1 VLYLSGDLGDSAE
14 EYRGRRPG
22 VGFLH
27 KPFTVDA
34 LIQKVRDILGTPT
47 G

>member
-1 VLYLSGDLGDSAE
+1 MAA
-14 EYRGRRPG
+14 GR
-22 VGFLH
+22 GFLH

-34 LIQKVRDILGTPT
+34 LIQKVADILRDAPDPGSAAT